1 MIDIEYP
8 ILLSSPLYMN
18 KIHTGI
24 RNFVLSVTDFFYPF
38 FKKLMPLQTF
48 RYAACG
54 GGNTILDITI
64 FIVVHDI
71 LLHKQAL
78 HITQHFIVSPYI
90 AAFLFSFCIT
100 FPLGFYLN
108 RYVVFQ
114 EAKSA
119 KNEQLVKYFAVVMF
133 CLVLNY
139 GFMKF
144 FVEVV
149 GWDAKFSKVITTV
162 FLVAFSYFS
171 QKHFTFKLDDGTE
184 LID

>member
-1 MIDIEYP
+1 
-8 ILLSSPLYMN
+8 MN
-18 KIHTGI
+18 TFHTTI
-24 RNFVLSVTDFFYPF
+24 RNFILSVIDFFYPF

-54 GGNTILDITI
+54 GGNTLLDISI

-71 LLHKQAL
+71 LLHKQAIQVTPNL
-78 HITQHFIVSPYI
+78 LVSPYI

-119 KNEQLVKYFAVVMF
+119 KREQLIKYFAVVMF

-144 FVEVV
+144 FVEVLK
-149 GWDAKFSKVITTV
+149 WDAKFSKLVTTMFIV
-162 FLVAFSYFS
+162 LFSYFS

>member
-1 MIDIEYP
+1 
-8 ILLSSPLYMN
+8 MN
-18 KIHTGI
+18 TFHTTV
-24 RNFVLSVTDFFYPF
+24 RNFILSLIDFFYPF

-54 GGNTILDITI
+54 GGNTLLDIII
-64 FIVVHDI
+64 FVIVHDI
-71 LLHKQAL
+71 LLHKQAIQVTPNL
-78 HITQHFIVSPYI
+78 LVSPYI

-100 FPLGFYLN
+100 FPIGFYLS

-119 KNEQLVKYFAVVMF
+119 KKKQLIKYFAVVMF

-144 FVEVV
+144 FVEVLK
-149 GWDAKFSKVITTV
+149 WDAKFSKLVTTMFIV
-162 FLVAFSYFS
+162 LFSYFS
-171 QKHFTFKLDDGTE
+171 QKYFTFKLDDGTE

>member
-1 MIDIEYP
+1 M
-8 ILLSSPLYMN
+8 
-18 KIHTGI
+18 KAIHAAI
-24 RNFVLSVTDFFYPF
+24 RKFILSVIDFFYPL

-54 GGNTILDITI
+54 GGNTLLDIILFTI
-64 FIVVHDI
+64 AHNVIFKGQI
-71 LLHKQAL
+71 L
-78 HITQHFIVSPYI
+78 HITDKINPTAHSTSI
-90 AAFLFSFCIT
+90 LFSFFFT
-100 FPLGFYLN
+100 FPIGFYLN

-119 KNEQLVKYFAVVMF
+119 KREQLIKYFTVVMF

-144 FVEVV
+144 FVEVF
-149 GWDAKFSKVITTV
+149 GWDAIFSKIVTTV
-162 FLVAFSYFS
+162 FLVMFSYFS
-171 QKHFTFKLDDGTE
+171 QKHFTFKLEDGTE

>member
-1 MIDIEYP
+1 
-8 ILLSSPLYMN
+8 
-18 KIHTGI
+18 
-24 RNFVLSVTDFFYPF
+24 
-38 FKKLMPLQTF
+38 MPLQTF

-54 GGNTILDITI
+54 GGNTVLDITL
-64 FIVVHDI
+64 FIIVHDWI
-71 LLHKQAL
+71 LNKMPIQVTSHLL
-78 HITQHFIVSPYI
+78 ISPYI

-114 EAKSA
+114 EATSA
-119 KNEQLVKYFAVVMF
+119 KKEQLVKYFAVVMF

-144 FVEVV
+144 FVEVL
-149 GWDAKFSKVITTV
+149 GWDAKFSKLITTL

-171 QKHFTFKLDDGTE
+171 QKHFTFKLNDGTE

>member
-1 MIDIEYP
+1 MK
-8 ILLSSPLYMN
+8 
-18 KIHTGI
+18 KIHAII
-24 RNFVLSVTDFFYPF
+24 RNFILSVIDFFYPF

-54 GGNTILDITI
+54 GGNTILDIAL
-64 FIVVHDI
+64 FIIVHDI

-78 HITQHFIVSPYI
+78 IITPSLVISPYI

-119 KNEQLVKYFAVVMF
+119 KKEQLVKYFAVVMF

-144 FVEVV
+144 FVEVIR
-149 GWDAKFSKVITTV
+149 WDAKFSKVVTTV
-162 FLVAFSYFS
+162 FLVVFSYFS
-171 QKHFTFKLDDGTE
+171 QKNFTFKLDDGTE
-184 LID
+184 MID